1 MKIFLLYIIASFS
14 FIPHHTFS
22 ASFQYSDSTKISR
35 VDTPFTIQFIR
46 SISNSNDILK
56 DKSIGEELFDWIF
69 GEEVERFV
77 RPMST
82 VTDKAKRIFVLD
94 QGGGYIVSIDTL
106 GQEFNLILKE
116 DDIIFKSLVSICKF
130 KENSFLFT
138 DSYENQI
145 YYFNLNE
152 DSIQPLNENL
162 KLNQPTGIAYN
173 SETDEIWVVETLNH
187 QISILDS
194 NGKRKNTIGGRG
206 IEIGEF
212 NFPTYIWIDENG
224 MVYVI
229 DSMNFRLQ
237 ILNANGDVVNVFG
250 EAGDASGFFAR
261 PKGVATDSFGHIYIV
276 DALYNTIQIF
286 DNEGNF
292 LYYFGTK
299 GSARGEFW
307 LPTGIYIDSDNFIY
321 IADSY
326 NSRIQIF
333 KLVADDK
340 K

>member
-1 MKIFLLYIIASFS
+1 MKTFLPHFIFLFFFLPQFAFNTSHQINDYRNIK
-14 FIPHHTFS
+14 
-22 ASFQYSDSTKISR
+22 QDDSS
-35 VDTPFTIQFIR
+35 FTIQFIK

-56 DKSIGEELFDWIF
+56 DKSISEEIFDWIF

-77 RPMST
+77 RPMSI
-82 VTDKAKRIFVLD
+82 VTDETERIFALD

-106 GQEFNLILKE
+106 EQKFSLILNN
-116 DDIIFKSLVSICKF
+116 DDKIFPSLVSICKF
-130 KENSFLFT
+130 KGNTFLFT
-138 DSYENQI
+138 DSFQNQVYI
-145 YYFNLNE
+145 FNLNE
-152 DSIQPLNENL
+152 NSVQPLNKKLE
-162 KLNQPTGIAYN
+162 LNQPTGIAYN
-173 SETDEIWVVETLNH
+173 SNTNEIWVVETLSH
-187 QISILDS
+187 QISVFDS
-194 NGKRKNTIGGRG
+194 DGKKKRTIGSRG
-206 IEIGEF
+206 IETGQF
-212 NFPTYIWIDENG
+212 NFPTYIWIDKDG
-224 MVYVI
+224 MVYVV

-237 ILNANGDVVNVFG
+237 ILNSNDEVVSVFG

-286 DNEGNF
+286 DKEGNF

-299 GSARGEFW
+299 GSSGGEFW
-307 LPTGIYIDSDNFIY
+307 LPTGIYIDSENYIY

-340 K
+340 N